1 VDNLLNAEPG
11 LVSSFMI
18 QDFLG
23 HVLVVDDDPDV
34 LDIVERCLIDGGYQ
48 VTTVDNGPEA
58 LKRIQSENYNLA
70 IVDIG
75 LPGMDGLTLTRSLK
89 EHTQIGIIILSGRG
103 DTTDRI
109 VGLEVG
115 ADDYVTKPF
124 EPRELLAR
132 VRSVLRRVTTISTEE
147 AENDGQAYT
156 FDKWKLDAA
165 GRKLSSV
172 DGETVTLTSGEF
184 DMLLVFVT
192 HPNRVLSRDQLLDF
206 LTSSYRPAYDRSID
220 VRLGRLRRKIEVDPK
235 SPEFIK
241 TIRNVGYIFSATV
254 KKS

>member
-1 VDNLLNAEPG
+1 MTLD
-11 LVSSFMI
+11 S
-18 QDFLG
+18 LG
-23 HVLVVDDDPDV
+23 YVLIVDDDPDV
-34 LDIVERCLIDGGYQ
+34 LEIVERCLVDAGYK
-48 VTTVDNGPEA
+48 VATAENGPDAME
-58 LKRIQSENYNLA
+58 RIHQDNFDLA

-75 LPGMDGLTLTRSLK
+75 LPGTDGLTLTRSFK
-89 EHTQIGIIILSGRG
+89 EHTNIGIIILSGRG

-132 VRSVLRRVTTISTEE
+132 VRSVLRRVTASAPVETQSTGET
-147 AENDGQAYT
+147 YS
-156 FDKWKLDAA
+156 FDNWQLDAA
-165 GRKLSSV
+165 GRKLISA
-172 DGETVTLTSGEF
+172 DGEAVSLTSGEF
-184 DMLLVFVT
+184 DMLLAFVT
-192 HPNRVLSRDQLLDF
+192 HANRVLSRDQLLDL
-206 LTSSYRPAYDRSID
+206 LTSSYRPAFDRSID

-235 SPEFIK
+235 SPELIK